1 MTLPRTHP
9 IPGDAPRFTARTAA
23 LMVIA
28 AAATF
33 LVAYAVGGVFGR
45 AADNKLAGSETRTAP
60 AVEPSGTPD
69 LTMRAQ
75 NVAFDTKTLTVPAG
89 RPLVLRLENED
100 AGIFHN
106 IAIYRDARAADLI
119 GRGALFDGPRTSD
132 YHFNPLP
139 PGAYYFQCD
148 LHPAMNGSVEAVGSR
163 Q

>member
-1 MTLPRTHP
+1 MTLPQTHP
-9 IPGDAPRFTARTAA
+9 MPSDAPRFTLRTAA

-45 AADNKLAGSETRTAP
+45 AADTKLAGSESRTAP
-60 AVEPSGTPD
+60 ALDPSGTPD
-69 LTMRAQ
+69 LTIRAQ
-75 NVAFDTKTLTVPAG
+75 NVAFDAKTVTVPAG

-100 AGIFHN
+100 AGILHN
-106 IAIYRDARAADLI
+106 IAIYRDARAAELI
-119 GRGALFDGPRTSD
+119 ARGALFDGPRTSD
-132 YHFNPLP
+132 YHFDPLP

-148 LHPAMNGSVEAVGSR
+148 LHPAMNGVVQAAGSR